1 MIKKIIYGLLWIIIL
16 FLTLFTFDLTNFDTK
31 YHNRGILS
39 IDVKNLN
46 SIYSKK
52 FSNYLRIIYLKT
64 YEFVDKESYNKRWGV
79 ENFEDRINLPNEI
92 LISENTYNIIRK
104 DINCKYV
111 NEIKV
116 KGKSHPIKTFQVQDL
131 ILSQGEKSTID
142 YETDGFSLMLDKEQ
156 IKNKKEIIGYLK
168 KSIDHLK
175 H

>member
-1 MIKKIIYGLLWIIIL
+1 MIIKNLIYLLLWIIIL

-52 FSNYLRIIYLKT
+52 LSNYLRTIYLKT

-92 LISENTYNIIRK
+92 LIPRK
-104 DINCKYV
+104 KN
-111 NEIKV
+111 NFS
-116 KGKSHPIKTFQVQDL
+116 KSIYETN
-131 ILSQGEKSTID
+131 D
-142 YETDGFSLMLDKEQ
+142 YEISNYWYRSHGNNFSTRFSSHSLINNLNASDMSLAWKYEP
-156 IKNKKEIIGYLK
+156 KNE
-168 KSIDHLK
+168 
-175 H
+175 